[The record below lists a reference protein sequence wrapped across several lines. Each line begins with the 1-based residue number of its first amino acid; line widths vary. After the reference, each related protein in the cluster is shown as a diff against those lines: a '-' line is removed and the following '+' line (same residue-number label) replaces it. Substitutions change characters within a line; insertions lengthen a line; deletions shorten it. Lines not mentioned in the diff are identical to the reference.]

1 MEVKQNDVFDYLE
14 WRGDLSFEQS
24 GFNEVDGLILS
35 ILAYLDF
42 SCADSLEQTVFQTVI
57 QKINRLPDEIKYNGP
72 TKEIMQLVM
81 KLGNRVSY
89 TARFSGMKITCFRN
103 ITDEE
108 TEIQFAA
115 VTFIL
120 PDHTYFVAFRGT
132 DNTLVGWKEDFN
144 MCFTHGIPS
153 QLEATRYVFDI
164 AKQSELPLRLGGH
177 SKGGNLAIWAA
188 AHIEENYQK
197 RIINVYSNDAPG
209 FNDEFFHNPSYLN
222 IRHKILSFVPESS
235 IVGVLMNHD
244 KYVTILSSNH
254 SVLQHHPFSWLVLG
268 THFIYDK
275 ARTVSGQTMER
286 VINAWLSAM
295 SVEEREELVDNIYDI
310 LTSSNARTLND
321 LDRQKLKAF
330 LMMQKTFK
338 NMEMKKQKQLLI
350 SLSKLVFNED
360 ILPGSSLLNLLT
372 DKIM

>member
-1 MEVKQNDVFDYLE
+1 M
-14 WRGDLSFEQS
+14 
-24 GFNEVDGLILS
+24 
-35 ILAYLDF
+35 
-42 SCADSLEQTVFQTVI
+42 
-57 QKINRLPDEIKYNGP
+57 
-72 TKEIMQLVM
+72 
-81 KLGNRVSY
+81 
-89 TARFSGMKITCFRN
+89 
-103 ITDEE
+103 
-108 TEIQFAA
+108 
-115 VTFIL
+115 
-120 PDHTYFVAFRGT
+120 
-132 DNTLVGWKEDFN
+132 
-144 MCFTHGIPS
+144 
-153 QLEATRYVFDI
+153 
-164 AKQSELPLRLGGH
+164 
-177 SKGGNLAIWAA
+177 
-188 AHIEENYQK
+188 
-197 RIINVYSNDAPG
+197 
-209 FNDEFFHNPSYLN
+209 
-222 IRHKILSFVPESS
+222 PESS